1 MVLVTFV
8 RTTLIALLGLL
19 FCLLAPSMSLAYSH
33 PNFLSFHNQNI
44 AVDAKSKHFSEH
56 PVSPIQ
62 QDYPS
67 LNSRNIL
74 RVSHAKEMSSNDDVE
89 PEWFEM
95 LDVAWWAHRSA
106 IYLMKWLK
114 RIGIETLG
122 CCIESIFTHFKYR
135 IGVRKESNLIY
146 RFIHAR

>member
-1 MVLVTFV
+1 M
-8 RTTLIALLGLL
+8 RTILIALLGLL
-19 FCLLAPSMSLAYSH
+19 FCLLAPSMSLAHSH

-56 PVSPIQ
+56 PIYPIQ

-74 RVSHAKEMSSNDDVE
+74 RVIHAKEMSSNDDVE

-106 IYLMKWLK
+106 IYSMKWLK

-122 CCIESIFTHFKYR
+122 CCIESIFTHSKYR
-135 IGVRKESNLIY
+135 IGVRKESSFIY

>member
-1 MVLVTFV
+1 M
-8 RTTLIALLGLL
+8 RTILIALLGLL
-19 FCLLAPSMSLAYSH
+19 FCLLAPSMSLAHSH

-56 PVSPIQ
+56 PIYPIQ

-74 RVSHAKEMSSNDDVE
+74 RVIHAKEMSSNDDVE

-106 IYLMKWLK
+106 IYSMKWLK

-122 CCIESIFTHFKYR
+122 CCIESIFTHSKYR
-135 IGVRKESNLIY
+135 IGVRKESNFIY